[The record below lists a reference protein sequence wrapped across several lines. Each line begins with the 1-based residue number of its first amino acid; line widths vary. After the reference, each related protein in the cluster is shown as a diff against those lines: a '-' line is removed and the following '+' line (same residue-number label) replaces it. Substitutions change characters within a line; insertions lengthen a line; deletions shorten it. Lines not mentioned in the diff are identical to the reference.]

1 MANQN
6 QEKNHTEPNKTQ
18 SKTSKL
24 LEAREN
30 ASNQPVIGLAMHLI
44 GWIESATFSG
54 SITEQGAVKSKYL
67 LYFIYTF
74 SIYFIR
80 ITFDIR
86 FNITLRIKTNWM
98 SVEYLPRW
106 LCRSSNYKGTMIV
119 SSWWHEIPENK
130 NSSYFWYCPLYIH
143 R

>member
-1 MANQN
+1 MVKGLKHFSWVSENQNQRIKMANQN

-54 SITEQGAVKSKYL
+54 SIRE
-67 LYFIYTF
+67 
-74 SIYFIR
+74 
-80 ITFDIR
+80 
-86 FNITLRIKTNWM
+86 
-98 SVEYLPRW
+98 
-106 LCRSSNYKGTMIV
+106 
-119 SSWWHEIPENK
+119 
-130 NSSYFWYCPLYIH
+130 
-143 R
+143 

>member
-18 SKTSKL
+18 SKTSKQ

-54 SITEQGAVKSKYL
+54 SITE
-67 LYFIYTF
+67 
-74 SIYFIR
+74 
-80 ITFDIR
+80 
-86 FNITLRIKTNWM
+86 
-98 SVEYLPRW
+98 
-106 LCRSSNYKGTMIV
+106 
-119 SSWWHEIPENK
+119 
-130 NSSYFWYCPLYIH
+130 
-143 R
+143 

>member
-24 LEAREN
+24 LEAQEN

-54 SITEQGAVKSKYL
+54 SIRE
-67 LYFIYTF
+67 
-74 SIYFIR
+74 
-80 ITFDIR
+80 
-86 FNITLRIKTNWM
+86 
-98 SVEYLPRW
+98 
-106 LCRSSNYKGTMIV
+106 
-119 SSWWHEIPENK
+119 
-130 NSSYFWYCPLYIH
+130 
-143 R
+143 

>member
-44 GWIESATFSG
+44 GWIESATFSF
-54 SITEQGAVKSKYL
+54 SVKSTYL

-98 SVEYLPRW
+98 SVEYLPR
-106 LCRSSNYKGTMIV
+106 
-119 SSWWHEIPENK
+119 
-130 NSSYFWYCPLYIH
+130 
-143 R
+143 

>member
-54 SITEQGAVKSKYL
+54 SITEQGAVNSKYL

-98 SVEYLPRW
+98 SVEYLPR
-106 LCRSSNYKGTMIV
+106 
-119 SSWWHEIPENK
+119 
-130 NSSYFWYCPLYIH
+130 
-143 R
+143 